1 MHHLVWGRL
10 RAALARLFLGLV
22 SLCWLSA
29 IGQAALATPA
39 PIAETAGESSLRIAS
54 EQAGW
59 VVVRTQPGQGEQC
72 LVCGLPILDA
82 NAVYVRY
89 KGRLFPVTERLL
101 DDFAADPD
109 RYFSQL
115 QVLGALFDERAPAE
129 TPPHQFWLFLGLYV
143 LAGLV
148 AGGACGYLAV
158 CKGLP
163 PVRWFFGGLVVNVAA
178 IAVLLCMHKSRDFAA
193 PAGIPAGLCKVPTT
207 YAPVYCP
214 HCGAEN
220 HPATGAC
227 SGCGAAMQPSVTAE
241 TDRI

>member
-1 MHHLVWGRL
+1 
-10 RAALARLFLGLV
+10 
-22 SLCWLSA
+22 
-29 IGQAALATPA
+29 
-39 PIAETAGESSLRIAS
+39 
-54 EQAGW
+54 

-72 LVCGLPILDA
+72 LVCGLPIRDA
-82 NAVYVRY
+82 KAVYVRY
-89 KGRLFPVTERLL
+89 KGRLFAVKEQLL
-101 DDFAADPD
+101 DKFAADPD

-115 QVLGALFDERAPAE
+115 QVLGALFDERAPAA
-129 TPPHQFWLFLGLYV
+129 TPLRQVWLFLGLYV

-163 PVRWFFGGLVVNVAA
+163 PARWFFAGLVVNIGALAA
-178 IAVLLCMHKSRDFAA
+178 LLCMHKSRDFAA

-214 HCGAEN
+214 GCGAEN

-227 SGCGAAMQPSVTAE
+227 SDCGAAMQPSVTAE